1 MTKLERI
8 AGRPTTEALK
18 ARFRPL
24 FDRIAEGSV
33 KRERERILPH
43 EEIAWLKEAG
53 FTALRVPEV
62 DGGLGASLVQQ
73 FDLLIDLAEADTNVA
88 QALRS
93 HLALVEDRLVAP
105 REQGEV
111 WLKRFGKG
119 QIAGNGW
126 TEVGAVKIGD
136 TITKVT
142 PDGDGYRVDGEKFYS
157 TGTIFAEW
165 IDTYATRSDTG
176 APVIAIVKLD
186 QPGIT
191 ISDDW
196 AGFGQRL
203 TGTGTTVYKAARLEP
218 EGLVPFETRFRY
230 QTAFYQ
236 LVLNAVLT
244 GAALAAVRD
253 VAKLVATRKRTFS
266 HGTGGLVRHDPQILQ
281 VIGKARAFV
290 YAARAATLEAAR
302 AAERAYETSQGTD
315 KAADDAANIEAELQ
329 SGAAQSAAID
339 LALRAIS
346 DVFNALGASSSDVS
360 LALDRHWRNA
370 RTAAS
375 HNPVIYK
382 ERILGDNTVNG
393 TEPVYVWAIGAVA
406 G

>member
-1 MTKLERI
+1 M
-8 AGRPTTEALK
+8 
-18 ARFRPL
+18 
-24 FDRIAEGSV
+24 
-33 KRERERILPH
+33 
-43 EEIAWLKEAG
+43 
-53 FTALRVPEV
+53 
-62 DGGLGASLVQQ
+62 
-73 FDLLIDLAEADTNVA
+73 
-88 QALRS
+88 
-93 HLALVEDRLVAP
+93 
-105 REQGEV
+105 
-111 WLKRFGKG
+111 
-119 QIAGNGW
+119 
-126 TEVGAVKIGD
+126 KIGE

-142 PDGDGYRVDGEKFYS
+142 PADKGFTISGEKYYS

-186 QPGIT
+186 QPGVQR
-191 ISDDW
+191 SDDW
-196 AGFGQRL
+196 SGFGQKL
-203 TGTGTTVYKAARLEP
+203 TGTGTTTFQNAKVEA
-218 EGLVPFETRFRY
+218 EGLVPFEQRFRY

-253 VAKLVATRKRTFS
+253 VAAQVAARKRTFS

-281 VIGKARAFV
+281 VLGKARAQA
-290 YAARAATLEAAR
+290 YAARATTLEAAR
-302 AAERAYETSQGTD
+302 AAQLAYETSQGAD

-329 SGAAQSAAID
+329 AGAAQSVAVD
-339 LALRAIS
+339 LALRAVS
-346 DVFNALGASSSDVS
+346 DVFNALGASSSDTA

-382 ERILGDNTVNG
+382 ERILGDNLVNG
-393 TEPVYVWAIGAVA
+393 TEPTYVWQIGAVA